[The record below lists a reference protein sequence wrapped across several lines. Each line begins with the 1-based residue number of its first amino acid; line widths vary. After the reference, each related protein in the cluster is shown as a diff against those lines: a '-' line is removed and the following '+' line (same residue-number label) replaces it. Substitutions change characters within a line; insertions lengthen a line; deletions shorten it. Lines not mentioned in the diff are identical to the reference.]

1 MRGLKTASEIHK
13 LALELGLGKQLLLI
27 NKAGRTLPI
36 SESGHELPEQT
47 VYLPRLESLEAREFE
62 SGSVL
67 GLKEEREIDRVMGSA
82 LKALGAS

>member
-13 LALELGLGKQLLLI
+13 LALELGLCKQLLLI
-27 NKAGRTLPI
+27 NKAGRALPV
-36 SESGHELPEQT
+36 SESGYELPEQT
-47 VYLPRLESLEAREFE
+47 LYLPRLKSLEAREFE

-67 GLKEEREIDRVMGSA
+67 GLLEESEIDRVMDLV

>member
-13 LALELGLGKQLLLI
+13 LALELGLCKQILLI

-36 SESGHELPEQT
+36 SESGYELPEQT
-47 VYLPRLESLEAREFE
+47 AYLPRLESLEAREFE

-67 GLKEEREIDRVMGSA
+67 GLSEESEIDKVMVSV
-82 LKALGAS
+82 LKALEAS